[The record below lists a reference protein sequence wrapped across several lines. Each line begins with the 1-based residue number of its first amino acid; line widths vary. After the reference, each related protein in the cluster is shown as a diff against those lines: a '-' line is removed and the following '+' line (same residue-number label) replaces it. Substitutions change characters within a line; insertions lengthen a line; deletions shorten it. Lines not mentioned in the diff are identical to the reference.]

1 MVDHLPPLFE
11 TILFIYNFDCKV
23 NHRIGGFRPKY
34 STVHCCNL
42 IVVSSLCTVLR
53 LGPKWN
59 GMNQLFFF
67 ELLHDDDLSTN
78 TIAQAAARYVHI
90 PVLSRGNMT

>member
-1 MVDHLPPLFE
+1 ME
-11 TILFIYNFDCKV
+11 WNE
-23 NHRIGGFRPKY
+23 
-34 STVHCCNL
+34 SA
-42 IVVSSLCTVLR
+42 VL
-53 LGPKWN
+53 L
-59 GMNQLFFF
+59 